1 MSYLIALVRDL
12 NGNTEYPVECF
23 RTDLKPNDEVLVLNK
38 NDVIYR
44 CIVNRVKYL
53 NWDCK
58 KTIYC
63 KISEAISINGAFYPP
78 CIKPIE
84 IGVVSSNSLIDLLKA
99 RNWQT
104 LSYGHTTY
112 KLVLTYTNN
121 SRTAFILIRKNGVDL
136 ELMSGKFPRLFNRTD
151 TYLNIK
157 KDESLRNFVSVKFV
171 RHHLAHTTFN
181 LFEGIIRFSH
191 SFMNNEVNLDKYFIP
206 VGSSN
211 KQDNVLKQK
220 HETLQVQ
227 RRENRKSRS
236 QSLYDQFSI
245 DDSGEPVYL
254 GSGMWI
260 GSDSSLFEK

>member
-1 MSYLIALVRDL
+1 MSYLIAFVRDL
-12 NGNTEYPVECF
+12 NRNNEYPVECF
-23 RTDLKPNDEVLVLNK
+23 RTDLKANDEVLVLNK
-38 NDVIYR
+38 NNVIYH
-44 CIVNRVKYL
+44 CIVNRVEYL

-63 KISEAISINGAFYPP
+63 KVSESIKINGAFYPP
-78 CIKPIE
+78 STKPIE
-84 IGVVSSNSLIDLLKA
+84 IGVVSSDSLIDLLKA

-104 LSYGHTTY
+104 LPYGRNTY
-112 KLVLTYTNN
+112 KTVLTYTNN

-136 ELMSGKFPRLFNRTD
+136 GLMSGKYPRSFNRTD
-151 TYLNIK
+151 TYLK
-157 KDESLRNFVSVKFV
+157 VKEEFGVGKFV
-171 RHHLAHTTFN
+171 RHHLSHTNFN

-191 SFMNNEVNLDKYFIP
+191 SFMNNEIDLERYFVS

-211 KQDNVLKQK
+211 KQDDILKEK
-220 HETLQVQ
+220 HEALLMQ
-227 RRENRKSRS
+227 RRTNRRSRS

-245 DDSGEPVYL
+245 DDSDEPVYL